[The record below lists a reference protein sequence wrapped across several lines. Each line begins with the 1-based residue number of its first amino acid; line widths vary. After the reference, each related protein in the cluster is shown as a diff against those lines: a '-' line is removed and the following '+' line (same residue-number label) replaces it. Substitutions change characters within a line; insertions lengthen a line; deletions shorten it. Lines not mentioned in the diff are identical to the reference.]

1 MNMSPAVIV
10 AQVVLT
16 ALLAVQPYAK
26 NRFAFLLLCTL
37 GNLVSLL
44 VYWLNGD
51 MAASLSLVLINV
63 RSVAYLY
70 QGRAKTDLI
79 PFVALAVQA
88 AVTVPTLGAG
98 SMSSPID
105 FLPVALPLYATWF
118 FWWSKNLQHMRVHTA
133 VNDTLWGIYDL
144 ATGLPIA
151 GITDFVTAG
160 ISLSAFVVRGRNG
173 ADEEVAQAAG
183 QLAA

>member
-16 ALLAVQPYAK
+16 AVLAIQPYAK
-26 NRFAFLLLCTL
+26 SRFSYLLLCTL

-44 VYWLNGD
+44 VYFLNGD
-51 MAASLSLVLINV
+51 AAGTLSLVLINV

-88 AVTVPTLGAG
+88 AITVPTLGAG
-98 SMSSPID
+98 SLASPID

-133 VNDTLWGIYDL
+133 INDSLWAIYDL

-151 GITDFVTAG
+151 GVTDFVTAG
-160 ISLSAFVVRGRNG
+160 IALSAFVVRGRTH
-173 ADEEVAQAAG
+173 ADEEAAPAQA